1 MNEPEIISNEK
12 NLLIKKYND
21 YQYSIEFESSYD
33 HSSNLLQIIDNKVI
47 GSLLYE
53 LNKDLIKEYQKI
65 GDYEFLLFD
74 NLDSNLDN
82 NYYLNFKYDIE
93 NINNIK
99 ILRILLKDL
108 NNNYEQ
114 IALQYI
120 NIYIVIENNNINI
133 KWEIYCKD
141 ILSQFKIDIIILMLR
156 KIIFRLNNYIK

>member
-1 MNEPEIISNEK
+1 MVEPKIISNDK

-33 HSSNLLQIIDNKVI
+33 PSSNLLQIIDNKAI

-53 LNKDLIKEYQKI
+53 LNKDLIKQYQKI
-65 GDYEFLLFD
+65 GDYEYLLFD

-108 NNNYEQ
+108 NNNYEK
-114 IALQYI
+114 IELEYI
-120 NIYIVIENNNINI
+120 NIYIVIENNNINF

-141 ILSQFKIDIIILMLR
+141 ILSQFKIDIVILLLK